1 MSWGVDDELQIG
13 LVRGNESLQ
22 NSKQQKLL
30 GVTIDKKL
38 NFATHLVNIT
48 KKNSKFNALARD

>member
-1 MSWGVDDELQIG
+1 MLWGVDDELQIG

-48 KKNSKFNALARD
+48 KKK